1 MSLLV
6 DHLFLAMHSLFGYIF
21 CTVVIEL
28 DPKARIENQHF
39 FSSPALRVYWR
50 FLLLFMATFILLL
63 VQKKTRTNKPE
74 VVTADKIDYKMPWF
88 CDKV

>member
-39 FSSPALRVYWR
+39 LSSCCARIVAL
-50 FLLLFMATFILLL
+50 FITFYGYFHF
-63 VQKKTRTNKPE
+63 
-74 VVTADKIDYKMPWF
+74 VVGTKENEDKQA
-88 CDKV
+88 